1 LYNKRKSAPGRIS
14 SPSQIQKKPE
24 LLVAV
29 LCPSNSPLASK
40 SAERKHCED
49 EEKNAT
55 KVKKKERGHKVVKKR
70 REFFGVSNLLL

>member
-49 EEKNAT
+49 EEKMPQ
-55 KVKKKERGHKVVKKR
+55 R
-70 REFFGVSNLLL
+70 

>member
-1 LYNKRKSAPGRIS
+1 LQNLCNIRKFAPGRIS

-29 LCPSNSPLASK
+29 LCPSSSPLASK

-49 EEKNAT
+49 EEKMSQSC
-55 KVKKKERGHKVVKKR
+55 EEGKR
-70 REFFGVSNLLL
+70 PQSCEEEKGILWCK

>member
-1 LYNKRKSAPGRIS
+1 LYNKRKFAPGRIS

-29 LCPSNSPLASK
+29 LCPSSSPLASK

-49 EEKNAT
+49 EEKMPQSCEEE
-55 KVKKKERGHKVVKKR
+55 KGILWCK
-70 REFFGVSNLLL
+70 

>member
-1 LYNKRKSAPGRIS
+1 LYNRRKSAPGRIS
-14 SPSQIQKKPE
+14 SPLQIQKKPE

-49 EEKNAT
+49 KEKCHKGEEEGKRPQSREEEKGILWC
-55 KVKKKERGHKVVKKR
+55 K
-70 REFFGVSNLLL
+70 